1 MTEQNKMDKDQQA
14 VQEQEQSDSLSQE
27 EIEQIQEAVREDAV
41 EVPSGAEGIVEA
53 FRATLAQRDDWH
65 DRFVHLGADYQNFQR
80 RAANNEREARTS
92 ATVGVVQN
100 VLPVLDHFDLAL
112 EQDPDKATAEQ
123 IIGGV
128 SMIRDELQRVLG
140 TFGVS
145 KIEPAPG
152 DEFDPSQHEAML
164 QQPTDEV
171 EPGRVV
177 KTLGAGYILGERV
190 IRPAKVIIAKGPE
203 EE

>member
-1 MTEQNKMDKDQQA
+1 MTEPNEMDKDQQA
-14 VQEQEQSDSLSQE
+14 VQEPSDSLSPE
-27 EIEQIQEAVREDAV
+27 EIEQIQAAVRDGTV
-41 EVPSGAEGIVEA
+41 EVPSGAEDIIEA
-53 FRATLAQRDDWH
+53 FRATLAARDDWH

-112 EQDPDKATAEQ
+112 EQDPETATADQ
-123 IIGGV
+123 IMGGV

-145 KIEPAPG
+145 KIEPEPG
-152 DEFDPSQHEAML
+152 DEFDPSKHEAML

-177 KTLGAGYILGERV
+177 KTLSAGYMLGDRV

>member
-1 MTEQNKMDKDQQA
+1 MTEPNDMEKDQQT
-14 VQEQEQSDSLSQE
+14 VKSSSDSLSQE
-27 EIEQIQEAVREDAV
+27 EIKQIQAAVRDGAV
-41 EVPSGAEGIVEA
+41 EVPSGAEDIIEA
-53 FRATLAQRDDWH
+53 FRATLGERDDWH
-65 DRFVHLGADYQNFQR
+65 DRFVHLGADFQNYQR

-112 EQDPDKATAEQ
+112 EQDPATATAEQ

-128 SMIRDELQRVLG
+128 SMIRDEFQRVLG
-140 TFGVS
+140 TFGVT
-145 KIEPAPG
+145 KIEPVPG
-152 DEFDPSQHEAML
+152 DEFDPSKHEAML

-177 KTLGAGYILGERV
+177 KTLGAGYMLGDRV
-190 IRPAKVIIAKGPE
+190 IRPAKVIIAKTPGE
-203 EE
+203 E

>member
-1 MTEQNKMDKDQQA
+1 MTEPNEMDKDQQA
-14 VQEQEQSDSLSQE
+14 VQEPSDSLSPE
-27 EIEQIQEAVREDAV
+27 EIEQIQAAVRDGTV
-41 EVPSGAEGIVEA
+41 EVPSGAEDIIEA
-53 FRATLAQRDDWH
+53 FRATLAARDDWH

-112 EQDPDKATAEQ
+112 EQDPETATADQ
-123 IIGGV
+123 IMGGV

-145 KIEPAPG
+145 KIEPEPG
-152 DEFDPSQHEAML
+152 DEFDPSKHEAML

-177 KTLGAGYILGERV
+177 KTLSAGYMLGDRV
-190 IRPAKVIIAKGPE
+190 IRPAKVIIAKGQE

>member
-1 MTEQNKMDKDQQA
+1 MTEPNEMDKDQQA
-14 VQEQEQSDSLSQE
+14 VQEPSDSLSPE
-27 EIEQIQEAVREDAV
+27 EIEQIQAAVRDGTV
-41 EVPSGAEGIVEA
+41 EVPSGAEDIIEA
-53 FRATLAQRDDWH
+53 FRATLAARDDWH

-112 EQDPDKATAEQ
+112 EQDPETATADQ
-123 IIGGV
+123 IMGGV

-145 KIEPAPG
+145 KIEPEPG
-152 DEFDPSQHEAML
+152 DEFDPSKHEAML

-177 KTLGAGYILGERV
+177 KTLGAGYMLGDRV
-190 IRPAKVIIAKGPE
+190 IRPAKVIIAKGQE